1 MSEVF
6 TSGWSVLAWSGLV
19 VAIAQI
25 AIAHGV
31 LRRGAPT
38 GALGWAWRVLAAV
51 GFVVTWTFM
60 LRMASGDIA
69 RYASLADWSRDS
81 NLFFD
86 AYRRVT
92 STPAAWWWSQQLM
105 AWALAGTLWF
115 SVEGRRRGI
124 RFWAY
129 LWLAMCV
136 AVSVALPIF
145 AQRLRAARTGTVE
158 GHADAGVPVSVFLGV
173 LLATLALAAT
183 PFVSGA
189 RFIAAMLVLHAGLLL
204 PAVAMPRSPGG
215 RPGVDPRV
223 AASVVALA
231 CFAIHLVATVRLHA
245 VPLGALLDVVARDP
259 AQASISSD
267 VVLTWIGCGLLV
279 ATTRSRRAAILFL
292 FLAPVVSLGGAF
304 AWAMA
309 SGWAARAPRPKG

>member
-1 MSEVF
+1 MSDVL
-6 TSGWSVLAWSGLV
+6 TGGWSVLAWSGLV

-25 AIAHGV
+25 AIAHR
-31 LRRGAPT
+31 LLQGAPT
-38 GALGWAWRVLAAV
+38 GPLGWAWRAIAAV
-51 GFVVTWTFM
+51 GFAVTWAFM
-60 LRMASGDIA
+60 LRMARDDVA
-69 RYASLADWSRDS
+69 RYASLAAWSRDS

-92 STPAAWWWSQQLM
+92 SNPASWWWSQQLM

-145 AQRLRAARTGTVE
+145 AQRIRATRTIDGS
-158 GHADAGVPVSVFLGV
+158 AGVPISVFLGA
-173 LLATLALAAT
+173 LLAILALVAT
-183 PFVSGA
+183 PFVSGP
-189 RFIAAMLVLHAGLLL
+189 RFITAMLVLHASLLL
-204 PAVAMPRSPGG
+204 PALSMPRSPDASL
-215 RPGVDPRV
+215 GVDPRA

-245 VPLGALLDVVARDP
+245 TSLGALVDVVARDP

-267 VVLTWIGCGLLV
+267 VVLTWIACGLLV
-279 ATTRSRRAAILFL
+279 ATTRSRRAAITFL
-292 FLAPVVSLGGAF
+292 ILAPVVSLGAAF
-304 AWAMA
+304 AWAMT
-309 SGWAARAPRPKG
+309 SGWAAQTPRSER